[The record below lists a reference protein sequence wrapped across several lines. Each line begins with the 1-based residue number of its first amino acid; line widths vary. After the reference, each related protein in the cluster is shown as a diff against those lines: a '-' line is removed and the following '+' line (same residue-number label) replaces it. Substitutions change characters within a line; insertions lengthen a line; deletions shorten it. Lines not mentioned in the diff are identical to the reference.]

1 MKNTIMVAWSLAL
14 LVSGAHAQSKGTGGS
29 KPRSSSQ
36 VRADARE
43 TAGRLQAV
51 ERNGTAEQG
60 RLAQS
65 RANENAM
72 SDKAS
77 RATAAGVPAL
87 SAAEQ
92 AAVRSGD
99 ASMSTALKNLS
110 AEGRDL
116 LAQNSP
122 VGTAGGAPKAEV
134 VRQDSPA
141 PDGPAPKPTQL
152 RPVSLEN
159 PGPPGSQIVITCTGA
174 AFFDSAKSIALFTD
188 NVEVRH
194 PQFFVSCDEFEV
206 HLIKD
211 QKPKEDATKPGEAK
225 GTPVAKGKPGDPA
238 PNPDTATKGGT
249 AGAQSGDSAPDTNI
263 KFAIAR
269 GRMVTIEKRT
279 ETGEIQVGHA
289 KHATYE
295 GATGNILL
303 RDFPQVQRGQHLQI
317 ATDPATTMLL
327 KQNGAL
333 ETKGPS
339 RTEIVQEDKTKK
351 PSKLNSQAPAPVASP
366 NVPAPSP
373 ASGTSPRSTR
383 Q

>member
-1 MKNTIMVAWSLAL
+1 MKNTMMVAWSLAL
-14 LVSGAHAQSKGTGGS
+14 LVSGAHAQSKGAGGS
-29 KPRSSSQ
+29 KQRSSSQ
-36 VRADARE
+36 VRADSRE
-43 TAGRLQAV
+43 TASRLQTV
-51 ERNGTAEQG
+51 ERNGAVEQG
-60 RLAQS
+60 RLAES
-65 RANENAM
+65 RPGDNSLSN
-72 SDKAS
+72 KAS
-77 RATAAGVPAL
+77 RAAAAGMPAL

-99 ASMSTALKNLS
+99 ASMTTALKNLS

-116 LAQNSP
+116 LAQNTP
-122 VGTAGGAPKAEV
+122 AGGAPKAEV

-194 PQFFVSCDEFEV
+194 PQFFVACDEFEV
-206 HLIKD
+206 HLFKD
-211 QKPKEDATKPGEAK
+211 QKPKEDAE
-225 GTPVAKGKPGDPA
+225 KPGDVKGTT
-238 PNPDTATKGGT
+238 TAKGG
-249 AGAQSGDSAPDTNI
+249 AASAQSGDSGQDTNI

-317 ATDPATTMLL
+317 ATDPSTTMLL

-339 RTEIVQEDKTKK
+339 RTEIVQEDKAKK
-351 PSKLNSQAPAPVASP
+351 PSKLNSQVPAPVASP

-373 ASGTSPRSTR
+373 TSGTSTRSTR